1 MSIKLPET
9 FKLDSFSFVESADLG
24 DDSLMICRCVS
35 CLLRSVIHAPFL
47 GSACQVQVV
56 LEWQV
61 PAQAAAA
68 AALAE
73 AGASGFL
80 SPGGAGALREALASE
95 KV

>member
-1 MSIKLPET
+1 MQSEIMR
-9 FKLDSFSFVESADLG
+9 SAVG
-24 DDSLMICRCVS
+24 G
-35 CLLRSVIHAPFL
+35 RSSYMGCCWL
-47 GSACQVQVV
+47 NLSSMR
-56 LEWQV
+56 LQV

-95 KV
+95 KVLQADLPSRLLQHTCNLIK